1 MSSSAPPLAAPPV
14 AGALAS
20 EIRVALSNASDDQLR
35 RVVGVLDSLVTRGEA
50 DRLLAGLRDRIRAL
64 HPDRP
69 MRFGRLLVLPL
80 EAALVNTAE
89 WMKEPAGIPRAALNP
104 LIETVRRVM
113 GPEAEVIEM
122 ATLGR
127 RLQDAEAVRS
137 LGRRLWSRA
146 ASASLPVLPDGWEEA
161 GLSGALAPPV
171 VALCRALWLEAAD

>member
-1 MSSSAPPLAAPPV
+1 MLAGMSTFAPPV

-20 EIRVALSNASDDQLR
+20 EIRVALSDASDEQLC

-80 EAALVNTAE
+80 EAALVQTAD
-89 WMKEPAGIPRAALNP
+89 WLRDPAGIPRAALNP
-104 LIETVRRVM
+104 VIETVRRAM
-113 GPEAEVIEM
+113 GQEAEVIEM
-122 ATLGR
+122 AMLGR

-137 LGRRLWSRA
+137 LGRRLWARSA
-146 ASASLPVLPDGWEEA
+146 ALSLPVPPDGWEEA
-161 GLSGALAPPV
+161 GLPGAVAPPV